1 MKIIDEIR
9 NRYVRWII
17 LLAGIVVLLGTFWNF
32 YPVYCVNRA
41 ESALYSQDL
50 EAAQDWIQS
59 GLHWSPDSISLHL
72 LDARWNRRLS
82 RFEEMN
88 SCLSKAAE
96 AGADKERI
104 VHEQIL
110 ASAQTG
116 TIGPLKNQ
124 LADLLMKGK
133 DLSDICDAYVRG
145 CLMVYRI
152 DEAEKV
158 LGLWKADLPDD
169 PQPHFLAGRLL
180 EHQVEL
186 DGAIAS
192 FEAALQRS
200 QQHAPAAYNLGRIY
214 FRNQKYEKALMMYEQ
229 ARDSSWNPNPA
240 LVSMAQCAIELEQP
254 ERAARYLSEV
264 TTTEP
269 ADDLEMYRYLGDP
282 SSVALSRYYA
292 VKGRLAQFNNDN
304 NRARQAYEEA
314 LTANPQDWRSRYQYS
329 QILRKLGLSEQAKAE
344 VEKYRDTQSA
354 LKECDESIRRLSINP
369 NDVEARMAVARVMME
384 HISES
389 QGIIWLKSVL
399 LYDPDHVE
407 ARQMLDHYD
416 NKHSK

>member
-1 MKIIDEIR
+1 MKIFDEIR
-9 NRYVRWII
+9 NRSVRWII
-17 LLAGIVVLLGTFWNF
+17 LLAGIVVMLGVVWNF
-32 YPVYCVNRA
+32 YPHYCVNKA
-41 ESALYSQDL
+41 ELALFSHDQ
-50 EAAQDWIQS
+50 ETARDWIQS

-82 RFEEMN
+82 RFDEMN
-88 SCLSKAAE
+88 SCLSKAAK
-96 AGADKERI
+96 AGAENERI
-104 VHEQIL
+104 VHEQVL

-116 TIGPLKNQ
+116 KIGPLKKQ
-124 LADLLMKGK
+124 LADLLMRGE

-145 CLMVYRI
+145 CLMLYRI

-180 EHQVEL
+180 EHQADL
-186 DGAIAS
+186 DAAAAC

-200 QQHAPAAYNLGRIY
+200 RKHAPAAYNLARIY
-214 FRNQKYEKALMMYEQ
+214 FRNQEYEKALKMYEQ
-229 ARDSSWNPNPA
+229 TRDSSWNPNPA

-264 TTTEP
+264 ATTDP

-282 SSVALSRYYA
+282 ASVALSRYYA

-304 NRARQAYEEA
+304 TAARQAYEQA
-314 LTANPQDWRSRYQYS
+314 LATNPQDWRSRYQYS
-329 QILRKLGLSEQAKAE
+329 QILSKLGLIEQARVE
-344 VEKYRDTQSA
+344 VEKYRATQRA
-354 LKECDESIRRLSINP
+354 LEECDESIRRLSRNP
-369 NDVEARMAVARVMME
+369 DDIEARMAVARVMME

-399 LYDPDHVE
+399 MYDPDHVE
-407 ARQMLDHYD
+407 ARQMLDRSID
-416 NKHSK
+416 KISK